1 LIAQP
6 TFDEDFAPEAPIAHV
21 PESDAT
27 SLDLSDSP
35 TQPPPTL
42 RAAKGRVIAQ
52 FEREYLSEVL
62 HRCGGNVS
70 RAAQTAG
77 KERRTFQRLLRKYGL
92 DGAAFRPCQG

>member
-1 LIAQP
+1 M
-6 TFDEDFAPEAPIAHV
+6 FDEDCAPEEPTGYV
-21 PESDAT
+21 PEPDPT
-27 SLDLSDSP
+27 SFDLSDSP
-35 TQPPPTL
+35 PPPPLTL
-42 RAAKGRVIAQ
+42 RAAKYRVIAQ

-62 HRCGGNVS
+62 HRCGGNIS